1 MDPLIV
7 LGLALVAAAVAAAVW
22 QWRARASAAGDPPG
36 SREARAEALGWLYD
50 GAPGGD
56 AQFTFKGEESGVKWK
71 LSYRSGDAAAGE
83 RPTLTWA
90 TRSVQGTATE
100 LRLIGRA
107 RYERGKANMEPI
119 RERLS
124 SLILSAREI
133 ADAQER
139 AGFIERTTPANV
151 GSERFRRAFTVI
163 ARNQRLARAL
173 LDTATESLIAEWPGA
188 DRIRSG
194 RIGLRVDRLERP
206 AHRRGGGRCID
217 GDHRAPG
224 PRRRRAGEPLP
235 APRHHAGRDRLPH
248 HPAGAQPGL
257 IHGAGRPPAAP

>member
-173 LDTATESLIAEWPGA
+173 LDTATESLIAEWPA
-188 DRIRSG
+188 QTVSDPAASVSAWIDWK
-194 RIGLRVDRLERP
+194 GLRIDVEAADASMATIEHLVRVGVALASRY
-206 AHRRGGGRCID
+206 RRHATTPGVTVFLTTQ
-217 GDHRAPG
+217 PG
-224 PRRRRAGEPLP
+224 PS
-235 APRHHAGRDRLPH
+235 
-248 HPAGAQPGL
+248 QV
-257 IHGAGRPPAAP
+257 